1 MTSLGL
7 IAALLLTGLTSDA
20 QAPPVT
26 AEAIMARVAANQDR
40 SNQLR
45 SEYIYHQH
53 IHLVSQKTNGTQMHE
68 ESADYQV
75 TPTPSGS
82 KKELQLLKGHYRHK
96 GRYLEFQGDPAPDQD
111 GLDGDMVHDLRED
124 LANDKSKD
132 GLAKDLFPLTTEEQ
146 KKYQF
151 RLLGEQ
157 TEQGRRVYRLSFRPR
172 DKGDIDWA
180 GEAFIDA
187 TDFEPVRV
195 FTKLS
200 RPIPFLIRKFLVD
213 LPGVGFNVEY
223 RRQPDGVWFPS
234 SFGTEFKFR
243 VLMFLSRNIS
253 ISLENTEFE
262 HTSVRS
268 TIVGYEAP
276 P

>member
-1 MTSLGL
+1 MAP
-7 IAALLLTGLTSDA
+7 IALLSFFLLAGVSTDA
-20 QAPPVT
+20 QSPPLT

-40 SNQLR
+40 SNELR
-45 SEYIYHQH
+45 SQYIYHQH
-53 IHLVSQKTNGTQMHE
+53 IHLVSQKANGTQMHE
-68 ESADYQV
+68 ESAEYLV
-75 TPTPSGS
+75 MPTPSGS
-82 KKELQLLKGHYRHK
+82 KKDLQLLKGHYRHK

-111 GLDGDMVHDLRED
+111 ALDGDLVHDMRED

-132 GLAKDLFPLTTEEQ
+132 GLASDLFPLTTEAQ
-146 KKYQF
+146 KKYEF
-151 RLLGEQ
+151 KLLGQE
-157 TEQGRRVYRLSFRPR
+157 TEQGRTVYRLSFRPK
-172 DKGDIDWA
+172 DKSDIDWA

-187 TDFEPVRV
+187 AEFEPVRV

-234 SFGTEFKFR
+234 SFGTEFRFR

-253 ISLENTEFE
+253 VSLENSDFE
-262 HTSVRS
+262 RTSVQSRI
-268 TIVGYEAP
+268 TGYDAP